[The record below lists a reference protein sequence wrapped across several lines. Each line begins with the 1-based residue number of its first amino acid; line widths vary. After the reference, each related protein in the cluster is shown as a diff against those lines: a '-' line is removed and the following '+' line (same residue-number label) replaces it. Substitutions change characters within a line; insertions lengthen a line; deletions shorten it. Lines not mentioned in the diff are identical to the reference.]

1 MQLVPLLAEPYEKGP
16 CVTHISALD
25 PGASPLD
32 YYGFELRRHREAAG
46 LTQKQLGDIVNYTG
60 SLVGQIETARKLPT
74 PEFSERVDAALG
86 TGGLLSRLV
95 GLVLRS
101 QLPGWFQQVAELQA
115 RATEIYSF
123 ETQMVHGLLQTPAYA
138 RAVLGTLNQADLDDR
153 TAVRL
158 ARQGIL
164 GKGEPPVFWAVFSE
178 AALLLEIGGP
188 KTMREQLTHLLS
200 FEGNPRVNVQ
210 VLPLSGGAHAG
221 LQGSF
226 DLYRFTGDPS
236 IVYTEGYGSGH
247 PTANPDTVKDCSL
260 RYDHLQAAALSLR
273 DSARLIRRTMEERY
287 GEQRARDGAP
297 VA

>member
-1 MQLVPLLAEPYEKGP
+1 M
-16 CVTHISALD
+16 THVNVLD

-46 LTQKQLGDIVNYTG
+46 LTQRQLGDIVNYTG

-86 TGGLLSRLV
+86 TGGLLSRLLA
-95 GLVLRS
+95 LVMRS
-101 QLPGWFQQVAELQA
+101 QQPAWFQQVAELQA

-123 ETQMVHGLLQTPAYA
+123 ETHMVHGLLQTDAYA
-138 RAVLGTLNQADLDDR
+138 RAVLGALDRGNLDDR
-153 TAVRL
+153 TAVRI
-158 ARQGIL
+158 ARQNIFQ
-164 GKGEPPVFWAVFSE
+164 KEEPPVFWAVLSE
-178 AALLLEIGGP
+178 AALHQRMGGRR
-188 KTMREQLTHLLS
+188 TMREQLARLLA
-200 FEGNPRVNVQ
+200 FETDPRINIQ
-210 VLPLSGGAHAG
+210 ILPFSAGAHAG

-226 DLYRFTGDPS
+226 DVYRFASDPP

-260 RYDHLQAAALSLR
+260 RYDHLQASALSLR
-273 DSARLIRRTMEERY
+273 ESAELIRGLMEESY
-287 GEQRARDGAP
+287 GEQGDSDEHP

>member
-1 MQLVPLLAEPYEKGP
+1 VN
-16 CVTHISALD
+16 HINTLD

-46 LTQKQLGDIVNYTG
+46 LTQKQLGDIINYTG

-74 PEFSERVDAALG
+74 PESSERVDAALG

-95 GLVLRS
+95 ALVMRS
-101 QLPGWFQQVAELQA
+101 QLPAWFQQVAELQA

-123 ETQMVHGLLQTPAYA
+123 EAQMAHGLLQTPSYA
-138 RAVLGTLNQADLDDR
+138 STVLGTLNQSDLDDR

-158 ARQGIL
+158 ARQRIFE
-164 GKGEPPVFWAVFSE
+164 KEEPPVFWAVLFE
-178 AALLLEIGGP
+178 AALYLEIGGP
-188 KTMREQLTHLLS
+188 KTMRDQLSRLLS
-200 FEGNPRVNVQ
+200 FENNPRINIQ
-210 VLPLSGGAHAG
+210 VLPYSAGAHAG

-226 DLYRFTGDPS
+226 DLYRFAADPT

-247 PTANPDTVKDCSL
+247 PTANPDTVRDCSL

-273 DSARLIRRTMEERY
+273 DSAGLIRRVMEERY
-287 GEQRARDGAP
+287 GEQLDAERDP

>member
-1 MQLVPLLAEPYEKGP
+1 M
-16 CVTHISALD
+16 THISILD

-95 GLVLRS
+95 GLVMRS
-101 QLPGWFQQVAELQA
+101 QLPAWFQQMAELET
-115 RATEIYSF
+115 RAMEICTF
-123 ETQMVHGLLQTPAYA
+123 QTHVVHGLLQTEAYV
-138 RAVLGTLNQADLDDR
+138 RAVLGAMDKENLDDR

-158 ARQGIL
+158 ARQRIFEAE
-164 GKGEPPVFWAVFSE
+164 EPPVLWMVLSE
-178 AALLLEIGGP
+178 AALHQEIGGRE
-188 KTMREQLTHLLS
+188 TMRGQLDHLLS
-200 FEGNPRVNVQ
+200 FEDNPRINVQ
-210 VLPLSGGAHAG
+210 VLPFEAGEHAG

-226 DLYRFTGDPS
+226 NLYRCANDPD

-260 RYDHLQAAALSLR
+260 RYDHLRAVALSIR
-273 DSARLIRRTMEERY
+273 DSAALIRRVMEDRY
-287 GEQRARDGAP
+287 GEQLA
-297 VA
+297 

>member
-1 MQLVPLLAEPYEKGP
+1 M
-16 CVTHISALD
+16 THISALD

-101 QLPGWFQQVAELQA
+101 QLPAWFQQVAELEV
-115 RATEIYSF
+115 RAAEICTF
-123 ETQMVHGLLQTPAYA
+123 QTHMVHGLLQTPAYA
-138 RAVLGTLNQADLDDR
+138 RAVLGTLDESDLDDR

-158 ARQGIL
+158 ARQQIFD
-164 GKGEPPVFWAVFSE
+164 KAEPPVFWMVLSE
-178 AALLLEIGGP
+178 AALYQEIGGRE
-188 KTMREQLTHLLS
+188 TMRGQLAHLLALES
-200 FEGNPRVNVQ
+200 NPRINVQ
-210 VLPLSGGAHAG
+210 VLPFSAGAHAG

-226 DLYRFTGDPS
+226 TLFQFAGDPA

-247 PTANPDTVKDCSL
+247 PTVNPETARDCSL
-260 RYDHLQAAALSLR
+260 RYDHLQAAALPLR
-273 DSARLIRRTMEERY
+273 DSAGLIRRTMEERY

>member
-1 MQLVPLLAEPYEKGP
+1 MS
-16 CVTHISALD
+16 HINVLD

-46 LTQKQLGDIVNYTG
+46 LTQRQLGDIINYTG

-95 GLVLRS
+95 GLVMRS
-101 QLPGWFQQVAELQA
+101 QLPAWFQQTAELEA
-115 RATEIYSF
+115 RAAEICTF
-123 ETQMVHGLLQTPAYA
+123 HTHLVHGLLQTNGYA
-138 RAVLGTLNQADLDDR
+138 RAVLGALDQAGLDDR

-158 ARQGIL
+158 ARQRIFE
-164 GKGEPPVFWAVFSE
+164 KGEPPVFWAVVSE
-178 AALLLEIGGP
+178 AALHQETGGP
-188 KTMREQLTHLLS
+188 SVMREQLARLSS
-200 FEGNPRVNVQ
+200 FESNPRINIQ
-210 VLPLSGGAHAG
+210 VLPFSAGAHAG
-221 LQGSF
+221 SQGSF
-226 DLYRFTGDPS
+226 DLFRFTNDPD

-273 DSARLIRRTMEERY
+273 DSAELIRRVMEERY
-287 GEQRARDGAP
+287 GEQRDSDGDP